1 MGLHNAKREVESE
14 PTPLQIV
21 IQEFNGKNYYKLSA
35 SQIRAFQTMRS
46 LWYLEFDEYGNI
58 TPTERG
64 RRIIDGS
71 IKTNRDIPR
80 FLEEYRSES
89 REGTRCGTAGSQS

>member
-1 MGLHNAKREVESE
+1 MYLRTAKKEVESE
-14 PTPLQIV
+14 PTPLQII
-21 IQEFNGKNYYKLSA
+21 IQEFNGKNYYKLNA
-35 SQIRAFQTMRS
+35 SQVRAFQTMRS

-64 RRIIDGS
+64 RGIIDGS
-71 IKTNRDIPR
+71 IKTNREIPR

-89 REGTRCGTAGSQS
+89 RETERCGTVGSQS

>member
-1 MGLHNAKREVESE
+1 MGWRTEKKDVTPE

-21 IQEFNGKNYYKLSA
+21 IQEFDGKNYYDLNA

-46 LWYLEFDEYGNI
+46 LWYLQFDEYGNI
-58 TPTERG
+58 SPTERG
-64 RRIIDGS
+64 RGIIDGS
-71 IKTNRDIPR
+71 IKTNREIPR

-89 REGTRCGTAGSQS
+89 KGATRCGTAGSQS

>member
-1 MGLHNAKREVESE
+1 MGRHAEKENIDPE

-21 IQEFNGKNYYKLSA
+21 IQEFNGKNYYDLNA
-35 SQIRAFQTMRS
+35 SQVRAFQTMRS
-46 LWYLEFDEYGNI
+46 MWYLQFDEYGNI

-64 RRIIDGS
+64 RGIIDGS
-71 IKTNRDIPR
+71 IKTNRNIPR

-89 REGTRCGTAGSQS
+89 KENTRCGTAGSQS